1 MVKKTFK
8 FENRHV
14 AYEQQV
20 ISNIMPDMQ
29 RFSEKFKKHTE
40 YAKKETH
47 TEFVKYLNDTIDFD
61 LANGLDLVSND
72 GSTKWFDFSE
82 AQNDLIFYY
91 DLISIGGRIMMDAF
105 DIEQYAR
112 IEGGSNAAVNTANIT
127 SYILSE
133 LAKIKHEIATAGEQA
148 YVTPYGVNCVLA
160 SMIEHELKLHVSR
173 KYILTVLKNVKTAL
187 DNSSFCFG
195 NSDDEEYFNDMYSG
209 IVEETPVENGG
220 NDIWMTGKRF
230 YKFLTDYPQFSLSYG
245 IEEKMFK
252 RTLTLNQLVQNSS
265 ATADWNP
272 DFVRLMERT
281 FGSANL
287 NLRNNLAHCGY
298 TEYNYHSPFTSFLLN
313 EIFIMIVA
321 DFYLN

>member
-187 DNSSFCFG
+187 DN
-195 NSDDEEYFNDMYSG
+195 
-209 IVEETPVENGG
+209 
-220 NDIWMTGKRF
+220 NDIETLRNKIGELERAAEMMASMQSGK
-230 YKFLTDYPQFSLSYG
+230 TQSG
-245 IEEKMFK
+245 AETQEG
-252 RTLTLNQLVQNSS
+252 NQ
-265 ATADWNP
+265 TAD
-272 DFVRLMERT
+272 DV
-281 FGSANL
+281 
-287 NLRNNLAHCGY
+287 
-298 TEYNYHSPFTSFLLN
+298 
-313 EIFIMIVA
+313 VDA
-321 DFYLN
+321 DSKMKN